1 MSMQI
6 EKTVLIGGSPSSGST
21 LLSVMLDAHP
31 EIHCGPEIG
40 LLANSALYTAD
51 FRETAKNLCKRLQP
65 FEWLKNDAIANLE
78 AGFCPYALIDES
90 NLASY
95 GHSLDSVLHLL
106 SYCES
111 VTSFLERLY
120 MGAYSKH
127 GKAIWAEK
135 TPSNL
140 YAFEAFLNFFPAGR
154 VLYVVRDPR
163 AVIASLLK
171 RGMGLRRAISIW
183 LVEVAICERLASH
196 PRVLRVRY
204 EDLVRDTASTLHRVI
219 TFLNVA
225 PEVSTMLRYNE
236 TSDRINHDTTLKSL
250 ESWNANPTQP
260 ITTTALDAWREDLDS
275 TTLSILANSEVV
287 RAPSPM
293 QWAEGIRLFDL
304 AARLGYALDHAP
316 ASEPDVWERLIG
328 ERLFCVKDQVFDSNV
343 FHERFVESHPIL
355 TRESSAD
362 LWSAVVEGTRASY
375 GIDRRLHDEL
385 CRVRSACDH
394 WHHEYSNVNQALS
407 ETSVSKDDLE
417 RRFALIATENTN
429 LKAEMANLISA
440 YTQQSAGLDR
450 QISDIRKLD
459 ANNCTD
465 VRSQFSHESITIR
478 VIFEKIHRRIRRFA
492 KRFIDSI

>member
-6 EKTVLIGGSPSSGST
+6 ERTVLIGGTPSSGST

-40 LLANSALYTAD
+40 LLANSALYSAD
-51 FRETAKNLCKRLQP
+51 FRVTAQNLCKRLQP
-65 FEWLKNDAIANLE
+65 HEWQKNDALANLE

-111 VTSFLERLY
+111 VTSFLECLY
-120 MGAYSKH
+120 MSAYSRH

-140 YAFEAFLNFFPAGR
+140 YAFEAFLNHFPAGR

-171 RGMGLRRAISIW
+171 RGMSLRRAISIW
-183 LVEVAICERLASH
+183 LVEVAICERLSSH
-196 PRVLRVRY
+196 PRVLRVKY
-204 EDLVRDTASTLHRVI
+204 EDLVQDTVSTLHRVI

-225 PEVSTMLRYNE
+225 PEISTMLRYNE

-260 ITTTALDAWREDLDS
+260 ITKKALDAWRGDLDS
-275 TTLSILANSEVV
+275 TTLSILAHSEVV
-287 RAPSPM
+287 RAPYQM
-293 QWAEGIRLFDL
+293 QWAEGIRLFNL

-316 ASEPDVWERLIG
+316 ASEADVWERLIG
-328 ERLFCVKDQVFDSNV
+328 ERLLCIKEQVFDSNV

-355 TRESSAD
+355 TRKLSAN
-362 LWSAVVEGTRASY
+362 LWAAVVDGTRASY
-375 GIDRRLHDEL
+375 GIDRQLHDEL
-385 CRVRSACDH
+385 RRVRSVCEH
-394 WHHEYSNVNQALS
+394 WYHEHSKANQALS
-407 ETSVSKDDLE
+407 EMSASKDDLE
-417 RRFALIATENTN
+417 RRFASIVTENAS
-429 LKAEMANLISA
+429 LKAEIAKLISV
-440 YTQQSAGLDR
+440 YTQQSPVADR
-450 QISDIRKLD
+450 QNSDILQFDEKD
-459 ANNCTD
+459 FAD
-465 VRSQFSHESITIR
+465 VRSQFRHESITIR
-478 VIFEKIHRRIRRFA
+478 VIFRRMHRRIRRFA
-492 KRFIDSI
+492 KRIIDSI